1 MPVITEV
8 KIVITMPIINAPSNS
23 NRSGIHNQDI
33 IPTINIG
40 NNTYIY
46 KAFIK
51 SPSKKFFIFNSLFIL
66 FYKNNIKD
74 IHKKFKYLCIFL
86 KFITKYIDMETIIDG
101 YKFTIEENNAN
112 NIILENVNMKHS
124 GNIIDAIKQFILF
137 LHKNKVQYV
146 TIYDIKKQDRYKNI
160 LLYIYKNANNT
171 EKWLYDMATF
181 IYDGDVIRCKV
192 Y

>member
-1 MPVITEV
+1 
-8 KIVITMPIINAPSNS
+8 
-23 NRSGIHNQDI
+23 
-33 IPTINIG
+33 
-40 NNTYIY
+40 
-46 KAFIK
+46 
-51 SPSKKFFIFNSLFIL
+51 
-66 FYKNNIKD
+66 
-74 IHKKFKYLCIFL
+74 
-86 KFITKYIDMETIIDG
+86 METIIDG
-101 YKFTIEENNAN
+101 YKFTIEEKNAN
-112 NIILENVNMKHS
+112 NIILEKVTDG
-124 GNIIDAIKQFILF
+124 GNIIDAIKKFIIF

>member
-1 MPVITEV
+1 
-8 KIVITMPIINAPSNS
+8 
-23 NRSGIHNQDI
+23 
-33 IPTINIG
+33 
-40 NNTYIY
+40 
-46 KAFIK
+46 
-51 SPSKKFFIFNSLFIL
+51 
-66 FYKNNIKD
+66 
-74 IHKKFKYLCIFL
+74 
-86 KFITKYIDMETIIDG
+86 METIIDG

-112 NIILENVNMKHS
+112 NIILENVNMKH
-124 GNIIDAIKQFILF
+124 GRNIIDAIKQFILF